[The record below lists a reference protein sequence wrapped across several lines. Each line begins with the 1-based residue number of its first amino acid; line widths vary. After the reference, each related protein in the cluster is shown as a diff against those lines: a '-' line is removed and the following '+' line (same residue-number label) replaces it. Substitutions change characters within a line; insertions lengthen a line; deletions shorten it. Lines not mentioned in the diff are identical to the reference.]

1 MDLNDINHSFKIL
14 IPLDDA
20 DSSQNNSSSSSNNN
34 NSNPAGLKCE
44 MCLKM
49 FIHEV
54 DLKTHM
60 KIHNGEKPFQCNFPG
75 CYRKF
80 NRRTNLEY
88 HEKLYHNYK
97 KKGKETIIKK
107 CKDFIEK
114 IKKNRKKEE
123 NNKNNS
129 MNVDFNLND
138 YKFTIDSISP
148 LKCKITKKKNDK
160 DYCLCGILT
169 KGLPFTKSSNN

>member
-1 MDLNDINHSFKIL
+1 MDLNEDSHSFKIL
-14 IPLDDA
+14 IPLDDQ
-20 DSSQNNSSSSSNNN
+20 DPTQNYSSSSSNNN
-34 NSNPAGLKCE
+34 NPPKLKCE
-44 MCLKM
+44 MCSKM

-88 HEKLYHNYK
+88 HEKLYHNNK

-114 IKKNRKKEE
+114 IKKNKKIEE
-123 NNKNNS
+123 NDKNLKNI
-129 MNVDFNLND
+129 DLNLND
-138 YKFTIDSISP
+138 YKFTMYSTSP

-169 KGLPFTKSSNN
+169 KGLPNTKSCDN